1 MTEKQVQLLGFQKE
15 ILFGYDD
22 EENDG
27 AYYYALD
34 IVDGLSFITPASDE
48 VKDDNWYVEI
58 FNTDPH
64 VRFDKFEDTQTLLNK
79 LTKAIVKK

>member
-22 EENDG
+22 EENDD
-27 AYYYALD
+27 AYYYVLD

>member
-1 MTEKQVQLLGFQKE
+1 MTEKEVQLLGFEKE

-22 EENDG
+22 EENNNG
-27 AYYYALD
+27 YYYVLD
-34 IVDGLSFITPASDE
+34 IVDGLSFITPANDE

-58 FNTDPH
+58 FNTDPQI
-64 VRFDKFEDTQTLLNK
+64 RFDKFEDVQVLVNK

>member
-27 AYYYALD
+27 AYYYALED
-34 IVDGLSFITPASDE
+34 IYLRPLNNGLLSPTGGENSEKVDGT
-48 VKDDNWYVEI
+48 WYNRKRQSVE
-58 FNTDPH
+58 
-64 VRFDKFEDTQTLLNK
+64 NK
-79 LTKAIVKK
+79 KQFYE